1 MGGSGVLNSCLQAGK
16 EEVDMETGEVESD
29 IKSFQQPGNW
39 AGMYSGIVKRLE
51 SDTLMQYG
59 PGSLSVTPCDPR

>member
-1 MGGSGVLNSCLQAGK
+1 
-16 EEVDMETGEVESD
+16 METGEVESD

-59 PGSLSVTPCDPR
+59 PGSLSVTPCDLH